1 MNNRMQANQR
11 IRRCT
16 SSLLLSLAIALPS
29 MASAQTAATDLPA
42 RVERPTTAPTDAVA
56 AGRQG
61 KTGNAK
67 RIASDTAV
75 SNGTPVGK
83 GRWVARIDYSHCPGG
98 TTAYV
103 AGDGGVK
110 CWAGPD

>member
-1 MNNRMQANQR
+1 MNTRMQASQR
-11 IRRCT
+11 IRRGT
-16 SSLLLSLAIALPS
+16 SSLLLSLAIALPG
-29 MASAQTAATDLPA
+29 MASAQAAATDSPA
-42 RVERPTTAPTDAVA
+42 RVEQPTTAPTDAVA

-61 KTGNAK
+61 RTGSAK
-67 RIASDTAV
+67 RIDSDTAV
-75 SNGTPVGK
+75 NNGTPVSK
-83 GRWVARIDYSHCPGG
+83 SRWVARIDYTHCPGG